1 MATLRPDKTSPSPG
15 AKDANAPARVNK
27 WAVTRAARRV
37 VSSPVSLYS
46 WISGPPLTEL
56 DRKRA
61 ALAYAEGAQGRGVLI
76 V

>member
-1 MATLRPDKTSPSPG
+1 MATLRLDKTTDNS
-15 AKDANAPARVNK
+15 AANAPAHADK

-37 VSSPVSLYS
+37 VSSPVSLYF

-56 DRKRA
+56 DRERA
-61 ALAYAEGAQGRGVLI
+61 TLAYAEGAQGRGALI